1 MENMFEVRKNENRRK
16 QFVEENLDV
25 ADKIINTNSS
35 IKTFKTEESLVE
47 EKNNIEQSTEQV
59 VTENQ
64 EETLPKDNTN
74 SLISM
79 LLDEDGRT
87 KDSFTY
93 YLDKS
98 INALAELI
106 VSGNSRKKSKL
117 MNLLLKSAILSSED
131 IKQMAT
137 TNNDIQKCLD
147 KIKEN

>member
-1 MENMFEVRKNENRRK
+1 MENMFEVRKNESRRK

-25 ADKIINTNSS
+25 ADKIINTNPS
-35 IKTFKTEESLVE
+35 IKTFKTEENLE

-59 VTENQ
+59 ITENQ
-64 EETLPKDNTN
+64 EVILSKDNTN

-117 MNLLLKSAILSSED
+117 INLLLKSAILSSED
-131 IKQMAT
+131 IQQMAT
-137 TNNDIQKCLD
+137 TNKDIQKCLD